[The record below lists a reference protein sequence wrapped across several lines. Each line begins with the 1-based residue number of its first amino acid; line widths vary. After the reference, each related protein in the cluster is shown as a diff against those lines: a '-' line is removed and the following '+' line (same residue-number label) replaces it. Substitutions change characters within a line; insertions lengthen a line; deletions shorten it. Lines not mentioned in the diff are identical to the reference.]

1 MKDRSTQTAAD
12 SKLRHA
18 DTVTVRILEGITNL
32 ELGQASAFSMVVI
45 VLVYLAVVLAS
56 LAMRKLNAG
65 SLGQA
70 GSLLGG

>member
-1 MKDRSTQTAAD
+1 
-12 SKLRHA
+12 
-18 DTVTVRILEGITNL
+18 
-32 ELGQASAFSMVVI
+32 
-45 VLVYLAVVLAS
+45 VLAS